1 MHISAV
7 LSALL
12 LIGIGVAQQPA
23 PNSNVVIRSTARE
36 VLLEVVVRDAH
47 GRLITKIEPG
57 QVAVYENGVRQEIR
71 SFRLVQ
77 GKEVRAQD
85 EKLATETTSMVPVPG
100 STPRPPLSPLRTVN
114 VVCLVLN
121 DLTPDTRAFA
131 FDAARKFV
139 MKELRPDT
147 FVGVFTLDSAGLR
160 PVFPFSNNRE
170 HLLKAVEL
178 AATKQ
183 LPPLHQSTGAILNAL
198 SLTTMAQPMGYGN
211 LANQNNL
218 NGLSINPDGSPVVVG
233 ANNYGVSDGASTQ
246 DPLGVRGDMGIA
258 TQAGLRE
265 IDALIKLVRQL
276 SPLPFQKTVL
286 LMGTGLTR
294 PPDQMEYWR
303 SLISSAN
310 QGAVTFYA
318 VDVYGLGVCQDSATI
333 IAGSNSDCATSTTA
347 AAASNALLAR
357 SGALSQLQS
366 TVARNAEQTVPRAGQ
381 GVNIVPT
388 GTSQLM
394 ESMSQTDY
402 ARFAV
407 LSANTQEA
415 LRDLADST
423 GGFLIANTN
432 NSDQLLGRVM
442 EDVDTHYE
450 LSYRPAI
457 DIEDGHYRKIEVK
470 VAWSDGRVQTR
481 SGYFAV
487 PDTGDPL
494 TAGEVAGLQVLD
506 TKPLPHA
513 FDFQSKA
520 FRFRSEDG
528 TSQYSIA
535 FEVPIA
541 NLKATAE
548 TAEKK
553 QRFHTSLV
561 ALVKNDKGEVVEK
574 VGREVSSEV
583 PENYVAALR
592 SDFMTYE
599 QAVSLPA
606 GHYTVETAV
615 VDQEGNRASTKVLE
629 IDNRDQPGLGVSD
642 LALVHIVQDLKRA
655 PNPDDP
661 FEIPGKR
668 ASPFVST
675 ALPAGADPFVYFVV
689 YPAKNSAAVPSLGA
703 QFIKNG
709 QVLAT
714 QKSALPLPDE
724 SGAIPMT
731 IRAVREPGDYEVKI
745 TVQQGSG
752 SVERSLKYSIAATNV
767 QR

>member
-1 MHISAV
+1 MRIFAV
-7 LSALL
+7 LPALL
-12 LIGIGVAQQPA
+12 LIGTSVAQQPT
-23 PNSNVVIRSTARE
+23 PDSKVVIRSSARE

-47 GRLITKIEPG
+47 GRLITKVEPS
-57 QVAVYENGVRQEIR
+57 QVSVYENGVRQEIR
-71 SFRLVQ
+71 SFRLVH
-77 GKEVRAQD
+77 GSEVRAQD
-85 EKLATETTSMVPVPG
+85 EKLAAESTTYITVPG
-100 STPRPPLSPLRTVN
+100 ETPHPPHSPLRTVN
-114 VVCLVLN
+114 VVCLVLS
-121 DLTPDTRAFA
+121 DLAPETRAFA
-131 FDAARKFV
+131 FDAAKKFV
-139 MKELRPDT
+139 NKELRPDT
-147 FVGVFTLDSAGLR
+147 FIGVFSLDSSGLK
-160 PVFPFSNNRE
+160 PVFPFSNSRE

-178 AATKQ
+178 AASKQ
-183 LPPLHQSTGAILNAL
+183 LAPMQQDTATVVNAL
-198 SLTTMAQPMGYGN
+198 NLSVGAQPMGTGN
-211 LANQNNL
+211 LANQNTL
-218 NGLSINPDGSPVVVG
+218 NGFSFSNGPPILIPGISD
-233 ANNYGVSDGASTQ
+233 YGVSDGSSVQ
-246 DPLGVRGDMGIA
+246 DPLGTRGDMGVA
-258 TQAGLRE
+258 VQAGLRE
-265 IDALIKLVRQL
+265 IDALTKLVRQL
-276 SPLPFQKTVL
+276 SPLPFQKSVL
-286 LMGTGLTR
+286 LMSGGLTR

-303 SLISSAN
+303 SLIKTAN
-310 QGAVTFYA
+310 TGGVTFYGM
-318 VDVYGLGVCQDSATI
+318 DVFGLGVCQDTTQSS
-333 IAGSNSDCATSTTA
+333 GNDPHNDCATGTTA
-347 AAASNALLAR
+347 AAASVALIEK
-357 SGALSQLQS
+357 SSALSQIQS
-366 TVARNAEQTVPRAGQ
+366 TVARDAEKTVPRGL
-381 GVNIVPT
+381 GVNYVPT
-388 GTSQLM
+388 SSPLLM
-394 ESMSQTDY
+394 ESMHQSDY

-432 NSDQLLGRVM
+432 NTEQLLGRVM

-487 PDTGDPL
+487 PDNGEPL

-553 QRFHTSLV
+553 QRFHTSLL

-583 PENYVAALR
+583 PETYLAALR

-599 QAVSLPA
+599 QSVSLPA
-606 GHYTVETAV
+606 GRYTIETAV

-629 IDNRDQPGLGVSD
+629 IDNQDQNGLGVSD

-655 PNPDDP
+655 PIPDDP

-689 YPAKNSAAVPSLGA
+689 YPAKNSAAVPSLSA
-703 QFIKNG
+703 QFIKDG
-709 QVLAT
+709 HVLAS
-714 QKSALPLPDE
+714 QKTALPAPDE

-752 SVERSLKYSIAATNV
+752 SVERSLKYTIAAAK
-767 QR
+767 